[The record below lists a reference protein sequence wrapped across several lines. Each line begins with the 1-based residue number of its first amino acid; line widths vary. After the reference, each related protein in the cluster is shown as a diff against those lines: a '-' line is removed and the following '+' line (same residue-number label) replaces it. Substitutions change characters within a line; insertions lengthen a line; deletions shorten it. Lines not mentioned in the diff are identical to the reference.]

1 MRNIA
6 TVRGDLSGS
15 LMDPT
20 VVGIQNIPVSTTLP
34 QDGEALVYNAAA
46 GEYIPGVVA
55 SGGGGGGGSVG
66 PTGPTGATGA
76 TGPQGPSGSQGP
88 QGIQGPSGSQ
98 GPQGE
103 TGPQGPAGPSGSQGP
118 QGETGP
124 QGPSGTPADLSA
136 YAPLTSSIT
145 INGTAVQLGSS
156 INVGDITG
164 VSAGTNLTG
173 GGTTG
178 TVTISLSD
186 SPSVTEITAVTG
198 TISGDLTVNGNL
210 YVNGTRTVVNTTDMT
225 ITDNVIL
232 IASGATNS
240 AQLDGAG
247 IHFGRIPSEDARIIY
262 DSANDWMEIYP
273 AASSSQF
280 NGKFVGDGS
289 GLTGVVVSDP
299 TVVTFTSSNVS
310 LYDVVSVISTG
321 LVRSDKTNADKAKK
335 VFGVVTAI
343 DGTTVSVKTA
353 GEVTVNG
360 ASSYATLGTE
370 MWIGTSGAVVDYASI
385 GSGNY
390 ATRIGYIS
398 GTGKIVISPK
408 VSYKLA

>member
-1 MRNIA
+1 MTVSMQTMRNIA
-6 TVRGDLSGS
+6 SVRGDLSGS

-20 VVGIQNIPVSTTLP
+20 VVGLQGIEISTTFP
-34 QDGEALVYNAAA
+34 QDGEALVYNAAQDK
-46 GEYIPGVVA
+46 YIPGVVS
-55 SGGGGGGGSVG
+55 SGGGGGGSIGPTG
-66 PTGPTGATGA
+66 PTGPTGATGPSGSAGATGA
-76 TGPQGPSGSQGP
+76 TGPS
-88 QGIQGPSGSQ
+88 GIQGLKGDK
-98 GPQGE
+98 GD
-103 TGPQGPAGPSGSQGP
+103 TGA
-118 QGETGP
+118 TGP

-145 INGTAVQLGSS
+145 INGTSVQLGSS

-178 TVTISLSD
+178 TVTLNLSD

-198 TISGDLTVNGNL
+198 TISGDLTVNGNF

-232 IASGATNS
+232 IASGANSS

-262 DSANDWMEIYP
+262 DSTNDWMEIYP
-273 AASSSQF
+273 AVSSSQF
-280 NGKFVGDGS
+280 DGKFVGDGS
-289 GLTGVVVSDP
+289 GLTGVVVADP
-299 TVVTFTSSNVS
+299 TVITFTSSNVS
-310 LYDVVSVISTG
+310 LYNVVSLISTG
-321 LVRSDKTNADKAKK
+321 LIRSDKSDADKAKK

-343 DGTTVSVKTA
+343 NGTTVSVKTA
-353 GEVTVNG
+353 GEVTVSG

-370 MWIGTSGAVVDYASI
+370 MWIGSSGAVIDYASI

>member
-1 MRNIA
+1 MTVSMQTMRNIA

-20 VVGIQNIPVSTTLP
+20 VVGLQGIEISTTLP
-34 QDGEALVYNAAA
+34 QDGEALVYNAAQDK
-46 GEYIPGVVA
+46 YIPGVVA
-55 SGGGGGGGSVG
+55 SGGGGGGSVG
-66 PTGPTGATGA
+66 PTGPTGPKGDKGDTGATGATGA

-88 QGIQGPSGSQ
+88 QGEKGDKGD
-98 GPQGE
+98 
-103 TGPQGPAGPSGSQGP
+103 T
-118 QGETGP
+118 GETGP

-136 YAPLTSSIT
+136 YAPITSSIT
-145 INGTAVQLGSS
+145 INGTSVQLGSS

-178 TVTISLSD
+178 TVTLNLSD

-262 DSANDWMEIYP
+262 DSANDWMEIHP

-289 GLTGVVVSDP
+289 GLTGVVVADP

-310 LYDVVSVISTG
+310 LYDVVSLISTG
-321 LVRSDKTNADKAKK
+321 LVRSDKGDADKAKK

-370 MWIGTSGAVVDYASI
+370 MWIGSSGAVVDYASI

-390 ATRIGYIS
+390 ATRVGYIS

>member
-1 MRNIA
+1 MTVSANTMRNIA

-20 VVGIQNIPVSTTLP
+20 VVGLQGIEISTTLP
-34 QDGEALVYNAAA
+34 QDGEALVYNAAQDK
-46 GEYIPGVVA
+46 YIPGVVS
-55 SGGGGGGGSVG
+55 SGGGGGGSIGPTG
-66 PTGPTGATGA
+66 PTGPTGATGPSGSAGATGA
-76 TGPQGPSGSQGP
+76 TGPS
-88 QGIQGPSGSQ
+88 GIQGLKGDK
-98 GPQGE
+98 GD
-103 TGPQGPAGPSGSQGP
+103 TGA
-118 QGETGP
+118 TGP

-145 INGTAVQLGSS
+145 INGTSVQLGSS

-178 TVTISLSD
+178 TVTLNLSD

-198 TISGDLTVNGNL
+198 TISGDLTVNGNF

-232 IASGATNS
+232 IASGANSS

-262 DSANDWMEIYP
+262 DSTNDWMEIYP
-273 AASSSQF
+273 AVSSSQF
-280 NGKFVGDGS
+280 DGKFVGDGS
-289 GLTGVVVSDP
+289 GLTGVVVADP
-299 TVVTFTSSNVS
+299 TVITFTSSNVS
-310 LYDVVSVISTG
+310 LYNVVSLISTG
-321 LVRSDKTNADKAKK
+321 LIRSDKSDADKAKK

-343 DGTTVSVKTA
+343 NGTTVSVKTA
-353 GEVTVNG
+353 GEVTVSG

-370 MWIGTSGAVVDYASI
+370 MWIGSSGAVIDYASI

>member
-55 SGGGGGGGSVG
+55 SGGGGSGSVG
-66 PTGPTGATGA
+66 PTGPTGPTGA
-76 TGPQGPSGSQGP
+76 TGPKGDKGDTGAT
-88 QGIQGPSGSQ
+88 GATGPSGSQ

-103 TGPQGPAGPSGSQGP
+103 KGDKGDKGDT
-118 QGETGP
+118 GETGP

-173 GGTTG
+173 GGTSG
-178 TVTISLSD
+178 TVTINLSD

-232 IASGATNS
+232 IASGAANS

-289 GLTGVVVSDP
+289 GLTGVVVADP

-310 LYDVVSVISTG
+310 LYDVVSLISTG
-321 LVRSDKTNADKAKK
+321 LVRSDKSDADKAKK
-335 VFGVVTAI
+335 VFGVVSAI
-343 DGTTVSVKTA
+343 DGTTVTVKIA

-360 ASSYATLGTE
+360 ASSYTTLGTE
-370 MWIGTSGAVVDYASI
+370 MWVGSSGAVTDYASI